1 MSGIVECRGM
11 GVQYGTFE
19 ALRGFDLQL
28 EAGRAS
34 VLVGP
39 NGAGKSSC
47 LKVLAGLESESAGTV
62 TVLGHRPKNA
72 PRAWRSQLGVMPEH
86 LGLFDALSIEEHL
99 RLSGKLYGLSGKE
112 SATRTDELLELLGLS
127 EGRTRFAA
135 ACSYGMRKK
144 TALALA
150 VMHAPKLLILDEP
163 FEGLDPASC
172 ETALE
177 FLLLLKR
184 RGVAMIVSSHMLM
197 HVERLADEVLLL
209 SAGQVVWRSVAM
221 AEGELRSHYL
231 EVVKAKALP
240 GLEWFRC

>member
-1 MSGIVECRGM
+1 VSGIIECRGM
-11 GVQYGTFE
+11 GVQYGAFE
-19 ALRGFDLQL
+19 ALKGFDLQL
-28 EAGRAS
+28 EAGRAA

-47 LKVLAGLESESAGTV
+47 LKVLAGLESESTGSVA
-62 TVLGHRPKNA
+62 VLGQRPKSA
-72 PRAWRSQLGVMPEH
+72 PRAWRAQLGVMPEH

-99 RLSGKLYGLSGKE
+99 KLSGKLYGLTSTE
-112 SATRTDELLELLGLS
+112 SSRRAEELLELLGLS

-177 FLLLLKR
+177 FLLFLKR
-184 RGVAMIVSSHMLM
+184 QGVAMIVSSHMLM

-209 SAGQVVWRSVAM
+209 SAGEVVWRSIAM

-231 EVVKAKALP
+231 DVVKARALP
-240 GLEWFRC
+240 SLEWF

>member
-1 MSGIVECRGM
+1 MSGIIECRGM
-11 GVQYGTFE
+11 GVQYGEFE
-19 ALRGFDLQL
+19 ALRGFDLRL
-28 EAGRAS
+28 EAGKAV

-47 LKVLAGLESESAGTV
+47 LKVLAGLESESSGTV
-62 TVLGHRPKNA
+62 AVLGHRPKSA
-72 PRAWRSQLGVMPEH
+72 PRAWRAQLGVMPEH

-99 RLSGKLYGLSGKE
+99 KLSGKLYGLSSGE
-112 SATRTDELLELLGLS
+112 AATRAEELLELLGLS

-135 ACSYGMRKK
+135 VCSYGMRKK

-172 ETALE
+172 ETALA

-209 SAGQVVWRSVAM
+209 SAGQVVWRSVAL

-231 EVVKAKALP
+231 EVVKAKTLP
-240 GLEWFRC
+240 GLEWF